1 MILKLIVII
10 ALLIY
15 NYFRARKKSEK
26 IICKKPNDFWHII
39 AAPGGGKTTLA
50 AMIVDKGRR
59 EQKKVYSNVP
69 IRGAIKFDLKDLGK
83 IDISDS
89 ILIIDEGGS
98 ELSNRNWQHNLTNEA
113 NEFIRK
119 HRHYNVDIYVF
130 SQSPTDIDNKFR
142 DLVTIKYLLQKKRA
156 FVCEAI
162 ALKKVMKLESGQ
174 IVEYLEIDEENNFK
188 FFVPKYWAYFNSW
201 DRKMQ
206 LKSKNDEYYTI
217 LDL

>member
-1 MILKLIVII
+1 MLLKLIAII
-10 ALLIY
+10 ILLTY
-15 NYFRARKKSEK
+15 NYYRARKKVEK
-26 IICKKPNDFWHII
+26 IICRKPNEFWHVI

-50 AMIVDKGRR
+50 AMLVDKGRR
-59 EQKKVYSNVP
+59 ESKKVYSTVP

-83 IDISDS
+83 IDISDA

-98 ELSNRNWQHNLTNEA
+98 SLNNRNWQHNLTKEA

-142 DLVTIKYLLQKKRA
+142 DLVTIKYLLQKKSA

-174 IVEYLEIDEENNFK
+174 IVEYLEVDEENNFK

-206 LKSKNDEYYTI
+206 LKAKKDEYYTI